1 MLGRLLVDNSI
12 AALAPHGFAQAEVPF
27 LQGNETAPSEAT
39 ASPDTVVFFAEGYD
53 ARRLRAIADAAG
65 LTRRYAMP
73 GTQVHLA
80 ARQRLEEIPSLA
92 DLVAAG
98 QGDARGDLP

>member
-1 MLGRLLVDNSI
+1 
-12 AALAPHGFAQAEVPF
+12 VPF

-53 ARRLRAIADAAG
+53 APRLRAMADAAG

-73 GTQVHLA
+73 GTQIRLA
-80 ARQRLEEIPSLA
+80 ARQKLEDVPLLA
-92 DLVAAG
+92 DLVVAE
-98 QGDARGDLP
+98 QGDAQK

>member
-1 MLGRLLVDNSI
+1 
-12 AALAPHGFAQAEVPF
+12 
-27 LQGNETAPSEAT
+27 
-39 ASPDTVVFFAEGYD
+39 VVFFAEGYD

>member
-1 MLGRLLVDNSI
+1 
-12 AALAPHGFAQAEVPF
+12 
-27 LQGNETAPSEAT
+27 
-39 ASPDTVVFFAEGYD
+39 VVFFAEGYD

-92 DLVAAG
+92 DLVAAEH
-98 QGDARGDLP
+98 GDAQK